1 MERASIRGSG
11 EQLFCKR
18 SACRQTRTGRSHA
31 PTRLAVAFLDPR
43 RPWRAAERRVVLRGF
58 WGRFFIAVEP
68 LAIFVCFATLAAVL
82 LLRHQEGA
90 IFIAPIFAGAALLFL
105 TYAFVLM
112 LSVTRAVFE
121 TFGRSGSSTGTCA
134 IERMPRAIGSTV
146 YFVAVLD
153 ERRDVL
159 GEWRLA
165 DRPHALEAREPWPA
179 LVEFTRHGG
188 ILRIDGQSTGVL
200 PDDIPPLGIGAPHA
214 FAQAAAERMD
224 R

>member
-1 MERASIRGSG
+1 
-11 EQLFCKR
+11 
-18 SACRQTRTGRSHA
+18 
-31 PTRLAVAFLDPR
+31 
-43 RPWRAAERRVVLRGF
+43 VLRGF

-68 LAIFVCFATLAAVL
+68 LAIFLCFGTLAVVL

-112 LSVTRAVFE
+112 LSVTKAVLE
-121 TFGRSGSSTGTCA
+121 TFGSIWVVDGYVRY
-134 IERMPRAIGSTV
+134 RAHTARDRDTA
-146 YFVAVLD
+146 YFVAVLN

-159 GEWRLA
+159 GEWPLA

-179 LVEFTRHGG
+179 LVEFTHHGG

-200 PDDIPPLGIGAPHA
+200 PDDFPPLGIGAPHA
-214 FAQAAAERMD
+214 FARAAAERRD
-224 R
+224 P